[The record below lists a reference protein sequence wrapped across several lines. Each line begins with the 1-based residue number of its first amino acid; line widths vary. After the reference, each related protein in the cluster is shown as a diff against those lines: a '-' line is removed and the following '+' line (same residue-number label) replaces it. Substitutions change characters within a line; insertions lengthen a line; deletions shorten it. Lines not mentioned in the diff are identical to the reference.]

1 MSQIDEV
8 RCDLCNKVVS
18 RTEHELWG
26 GKKSA
31 YGFQLHAS
39 GDIRMSSDLCRG
51 CYNKTVA
58 AMKKLGMKLKV
69 KDGKTNL

>member
-18 RTEHELWG
+18 RTNHHIWG
-26 GKKSA
+26 GRQSA
-31 YGFQLHAS
+31 YGFELHAS
-39 GDIRMSSDLCRG
+39 GDIRMDYDLCRG
-51 CYNKTVA
+51 CYNKVVV

-69 KDGKTNL
+69 KR